1 MTIQYDCVFLQLHV
15 HVLEYSPVYLIVLL
29 CGNFHFYSWD
39 AKPASQL
46 RPSTSAWERREIW
59 SQASFASTS
68 FELKRER
75 ESEAGCTSQPT
86 ALRTRIINEW
96 IDFLHPSIYTY
107 PAGTV
112 RFASLGAK
120 RTRWNFFAWLQASCK
135 RIQAPLAW
143 SVLTDHSRL
152 AKSKVFEA
160 KVTLAS
166 LQAKPPHQ
174 KKLPLI
180 SLRFQTSENTQKTFS
195 TPRCFKPS
203 EMNIP
208 QGSLSLLVKWEN
220 PRKKFLLAW
229 IPAKR
234 NEHSSRFTFASHKVR
249 ESEKKIPSRLNS
261 SSAKWTFLKVH
272 FRFS

>member
-1 MTIQYDCVFLQLHV
+1 M
-15 HVLEYSPVYLIVLL
+15 
-29 CGNFHFYSWD
+29 N
-39 AKPASQL
+39 
-46 RPSTSAWERREIW
+46 
-59 SQASFASTS
+59 
-68 FELKRER
+68 
-75 ESEAGCTSQPT
+75 
-86 ALRTRIINEW
+86 
-96 IDFLHPSIYTY
+96 

-234 NEHSSRFTFASHKVR
+234 NEHSSRFSFITLIKRYKCMISISAPLARKKMYTNALVADGRRSAADIRELVTKKYFKTHNVRRGWREYMYTFTTGAY
-249 ESEKKIPSRLNS
+249 RLQ
-261 SSAKWTFLKVH
+261 SALISDIMKYF
-272 FRFS
+272 